1 MFIHQQNGA
10 ATAASN
16 VNRCNLSDFSTLAPA
31 ATTQSAAC
39 DGVIRMV
46 GDSMYPIL
54 MNGDIVLYKMLKNN
68 TKPPLFGGVYIVSF
82 DVDDDT
88 QTIIGYLYQ
97 SDLPRHY
104 KIVSENPSFGAKD
117 IPVDTVRNLAIIN
130 GSFRCI

>member
-1 MFIHQQNGA
+1 MFTYQPNGA
-10 ATAASN
+10 ATATSN
-16 VNRCNLSDFSTLAPA
+16 VNRCNLSDFSALADAVTP
-31 ATTQSAAC
+31 QRAAC

-54 MNGDIVLYKMLKNN
+54 MNGDIVLYKTLKDKR
-68 TKPPLFGGVYIVSF
+68 KPHFFGSIYIISF

-104 KIVSENPSFGAKD
+104 KIVSENPRFGAKD
-117 IPVDTVRNLAIIN
+117 IPVDTIRNLAIIN